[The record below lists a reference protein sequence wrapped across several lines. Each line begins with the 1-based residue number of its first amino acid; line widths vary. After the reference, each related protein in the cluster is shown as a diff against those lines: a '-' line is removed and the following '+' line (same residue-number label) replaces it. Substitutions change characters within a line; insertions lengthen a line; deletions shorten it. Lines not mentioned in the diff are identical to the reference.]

1 MWNLKR
7 LPAYKIEI
15 NREEDIMAKTWLIT
29 GCSEG
34 GIGAAIA
41 RAALREGYNVA
52 VTARNLNKISA
63 IVNEYPKQAFPV
75 VLDLNDKASIQ
86 EAVSKTVERLT
97 CW

>member
-1 MWNLKR
+1 
-7 LPAYKIEI
+7 
-15 NREEDIMAKTWLIT
+15 MAKTWLIT